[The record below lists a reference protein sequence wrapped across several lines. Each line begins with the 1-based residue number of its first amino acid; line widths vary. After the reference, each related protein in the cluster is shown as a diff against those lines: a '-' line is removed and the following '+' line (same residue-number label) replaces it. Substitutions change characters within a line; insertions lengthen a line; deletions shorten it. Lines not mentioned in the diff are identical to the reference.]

1 MVQCSSYCIDIKSIH
16 SVLSSSITLSH
27 FVLQTPSRL
36 EPVLTDKEVILA
48 SLNIKSMA
56 FSNTEYESQNG
67 SDGGEADTQNTI
79 LSTLDAKAPL

>member
-1 MVQCSSYCIDIKSIH
+1 MFYNFIPY
-16 SVLSSSITLSH
+16 L
-27 FVLQTPSRL
+27 LQTPSRL

-79 LSTLDAKAPL
+79 LSTLDAKAPLFL

>member
-1 MVQCSSYCIDIKSIH
+1 
-16 SVLSSSITLSH
+16 
-27 FVLQTPSRL
+27 
-36 EPVLTDKEVILA
+36 
-48 SLNIKSMA
+48 MA

>member
-1 MVQCSSYCIDIKSIH
+1 MVLYSNYCIDIKGS
-16 SVLSSSITLSH
+16 SFGLSSITLYH

-79 LSTLDAKAPL
+79 LSTLEAKAPL